1 MAKKLWQL
9 LLQSAL
15 ETEDYEIGCMECFN
29 LLDQYADMIIGGAD
43 PDEILPAVRQHLK
56 HCPTCT
62 QEFETLIMMI
72 QEAARSSPSSP
83 S

>member
-15 ETEDYEIGCMECFN
+15 ETEDYEINCVECFY
-29 LLDQYADMIIGGAD
+29 LLDQYADMILAGAD
-43 PDEILPAVRQHLK
+43 PDEIMPTVRQHLK

-62 QEFETLIMMI
+62 QEFETLVVMI
-72 QEAARSSPSSP
+72 QEAAKSQAS
-83 S
+83 

>member
-15 ETEDYEIGCMECFN
+15 ETEEYEINCMECFN
-29 LLDQYADMIIGGAD
+29 LLDQYAEMILDGAD
-43 PDEILPAVRQHLK
+43 PNQIMPAVRQHLK

-62 QEFETLIMMI
+62 QEFETLMVMI
-72 QEAARSSPSSP
+72 QEAAHNNPLPPS
-83 S
+83 